1 VRSPAALLAAVLL
14 ACMAGCAARVD
25 IVPRSDW
32 GWEPADASMPQHSI
46 SRITIHHGGTI
57 YNDDRDSAE
66 YLRSLQKWSRADK
79 GWIDLP
85 YHYVIDLQGR
95 IFEGRPIQFPGDT
108 NTSYDPT
115 GHALIVVVGNY
126 DNRDFSD
133 TQFEALAK
141 LTAHLAQEHAVPLNN
156 IKGHKDYAP
165 GETTCPGTNIYRH
178 LDDGS
183 LVRRVRKLAGSRP

>member
-1 VRSPAALLAAVLL
+1 MRL
-14 ACMAGCAARVD
+14 
-25 IVPRSDW
+25 
-32 GWEPADASMPQHSI
+32 PQHTI
-46 SRITIHHGGTI
+46 SKITIHHGGTA
-57 YNDDRDSAE
+57 YDDDRDSIE
-66 YLRSLQKWSRADK
+66 YLRSLQKWSRTDK

-85 YHYVIDLQGR
+85 YHYVVDLQGR

-126 DNRDFSD
+126 DNRDFSEA
-133 TQFEALAK
+133 QFETLAK
-141 LTAHLAQEHAVPLNN
+141 LTAHLAREHAVPMSN

-165 GETTCPGTNIYRH
+165 SETTCPGTNIYHH

-183 LVRRVRKLAGSRP
+183 LLRRVRELAGPRP

>member
-1 VRSPAALLAAVLL
+1 MVCMLIALALLS
-14 ACMAGCAARVD
+14 ACAGSGPPD
-25 IVPRSDW
+25 IMSRAEW
-32 GWEPADASMPQHSI
+32 GWVDVDTRVSEHTI
-46 SRITIHHGGTI
+46 SKITIHHGGTS
-57 YNDDRDSAE
+57 YDDDRDSTE
-66 YLRSLQKWSRADK
+66 YLRSLQKWSRTDK

-85 YHYVIDLQGR
+85 YHYIVDLQGR

-126 DNRDFSD
+126 DIRAFSE
-133 TQFEALAK
+133 TQFEALAQ
-141 LTAHLAQEHAVPLNN
+141 LTAHLAREHAVPLSN

-165 GETTCPGTNIYRH
+165 GETTCPGTNIYHH

-183 LVRRVRKLAGSRP
+183 LVRRVRKLAESRP